1 LAVFDWGV
9 VGYDCTITFVASSW
23 VFTLL
28 FFFSSLSFVVRKMH
42 DMGVDSTFSLLIE
55 QSWILGHFEAK

>member
-1 LAVFDWGV
+1 LTRF
-9 VGYDCTITFVASSW
+9 TFVASSW